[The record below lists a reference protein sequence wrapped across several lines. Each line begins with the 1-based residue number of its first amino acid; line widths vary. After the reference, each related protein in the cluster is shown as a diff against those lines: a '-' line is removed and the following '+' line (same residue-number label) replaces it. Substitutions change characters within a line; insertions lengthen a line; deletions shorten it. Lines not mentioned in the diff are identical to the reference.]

1 MACLH
6 VGSTRTPSSHP
17 EPYKSSLSL
26 SLSLLNPY
34 VKSMLPFFPDG
45 KQVLVPVGEQN
56 VPFQNVS
63 LWHED

>member
-1 MACLH
+1 M
-6 VGSTRTPSSHP
+6 GSSRT
-17 EPYKSSLSL
+17 LQTL
-26 SLSLLNPY
+26 SLSLLNSH

-63 LWHED
+63 LWPED